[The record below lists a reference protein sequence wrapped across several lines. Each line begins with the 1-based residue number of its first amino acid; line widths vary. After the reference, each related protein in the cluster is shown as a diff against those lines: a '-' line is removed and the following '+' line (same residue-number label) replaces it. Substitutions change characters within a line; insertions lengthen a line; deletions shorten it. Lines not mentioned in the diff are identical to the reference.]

1 MALTTKG
8 IRFSLT
14 IADCLPNCPQI
25 SCVRVRYKK
34 LTCVPSPYIVREDD
48 SNSGNRQE
56 PLFMITDFILVIGG
70 VQSDDYGTV
79 RIDTVE
85 VASPDPIS
93 RPVRDCWQNL
103 GNFPQRIYGAV
114 GTTFGKLKG
123 KW

>member
-56 PLFMITDFILVIGG
+56 PLFMITDFILVVGG
-70 VQSDDYGTV
+70 YSGSG
-79 RIDTVE
+79 RLDTVE
-85 VASPDPIS
+85 VASPDPTSSPI
-93 RPVRDCWQNL
+93 RDCWQNL
-103 GNFPQRIYGAV
+103 GNFPQRIRGAV